1 MGATGEG
8 SAGGRLKGRVA
19 IITGAGTV
27 SSPVGYEPV
36 GNGRAAAIAYAA
48 EGARVMAVD
57 IDESAA
63 NETRKQIEATGGV
76 CSVFHAN
83 VAIADDCRSMVKET
97 VRLYGRVDVLH
108 NNVGIVPRNP
118 NGILEADEE
127 DWDLLMN
134 VNLKSIFH
142 TSRAIIPAMV
152 TQGQGVILTVSSVAA
167 VRHGDPKMFIYT
179 VSKAA
184 VNSLTQSL
192 AVELAPKR
200 IRVNCI
206 MPGLID
212 SPVIY
217 QTLLKFYDGDPER
230 MRRERSQRIPM
241 KRMGLPWDVA
251 RAAVFLASDE
261 AQYITGQILAVDGGL
276 WAMGG

>member
-1 MGATGEG
+1 
-8 SAGGRLKGRVA
+8 
-19 IITGAGTV
+19 
-27 SSPVGYEPV
+27 
-36 GNGRAAAIAYAA
+36 
-48 EGARVMAVD
+48 MAVD

-63 NETRKQIEATGGV
+63 DETRRNIEATGGV

-83 VAIADDCRSMVKET
+83 VAVADDCRSMVEQAL
-97 VRLYGRVDVLH
+97 RLYGRIDILH
-108 NNVGIVPRNP
+108 NNVGIVPRKP
-118 NGILEADEE
+118 SGILEADEE
-127 DWDLLMN
+127 DWDLVMN

-142 TSRAIIPAMV
+142 TSRAIIPTMV
-152 TQGQGVILTVSSVAA
+152 AQRQGVILTTSSVAA

-192 AVELAPKR
+192 AVELADKG

-217 QTLLKFYDGDPER
+217 QSLLQFYDGDPER

-251 RAAVFLASDE
+251 HAAVFLASDE

>member
-1 MGATGEG
+1 MNLPG
-8 SAGGRLKGRVA
+8 SIAGDRLKGRVA
-19 IITGAGTV
+19 IVTGAGTANAPDAEE
-27 SSPVGYEPV
+27 SV

-48 EGARVMAVD
+48 QGARVMAVD
-57 IDESAA
+57 IDGAA
-63 NETRKQIEATGGV
+63 ADETRRQIEEIGGV
-76 CSVFHAN
+76 CSVFTAN
-83 VAIADDCRSMVKET
+83 VAIAGDCRSMVEET
-97 VRLYGRVDVLH
+97 RRIYGRIDILH
-108 NNVGIVPRNP
+108 NNVGIVARNRG
-118 NGILEADEE
+118 GILEADED

-142 TSRAIIPAMV
+142 TSRAVVPIMV
-152 TQGQGVILTVSSVAA
+152 EGGQGVIITVSSIAA
-167 VRHGDPKMFIYT
+167 VRHGDPRMFIYT

-192 AVELAPKR
+192 AVELADKG

-217 QTLLKFYDGDPER
+217 KELLPLYGGDPER
-230 MRRERSQRIPM
+230 MRRERGQRIPM
-241 KRMGLPWDVA
+241 KRMGRPWDVA
-251 RAAVFLASDE
+251 GAAVFLASDE
-261 AQYITGQILAVDGGL
+261 AGYITGQILAVDGGL